1 MIKKSFFDKSIF
13 TKIFSYFLPIAI
25 GMLLQQSYSIFDG
38 LILGRLVGKEALASV
53 SGTNSTLIN
62 LVITLFAG
70 LSSGAMV
77 LSSQAFGR
85 KDTKDVRKTINNAV
99 IFSLIFGIV
108 LFILILFLAPLLH
121 KAMKTPSE
129 LFIKSVEYIRW
140 YFIGVIPMLLFN
152 MGCNI
157 LRSLGQNK
165 KPLLFLVISSATN
178 IILDIVF
185 TLTFK
190 NAIKAVAIASAISQ
204 YIAAI
209 MIVISLFHLKDGM
222 SLSFSS
228 TMIDLPNLKESLR
241 IGVPSAFQ
249 NALYFLT
256 SLVINVAINTLGSDG
271 VASWAIFFKYDSI
284 YWALSSSFALAIT
297 SVSGQAYGEGS
308 KDKVLMTA
316 RSGVLCYLLVAV
328 PFCLLLFFLRNYAPL
343 LFTKD
348 SVVII
353 SSSEVL
359 GYLALTYPLFTFTE
373 VFSAVMRGTGN
384 TFKPTLITFLSIC
397 VLRLLILFFYTFPYL
412 SNLSISLC
420 YSLTWGFSSLLFLIY
435 YKKGHWMKDET
446 L

>member
-1 MIKKSFFDKSIF
+1 MIKHSFFDKAIF
-13 TKIFSYFLPIAI
+13 KKILSYFLPIAI
-25 GMLLQQSYSIFDG
+25 GMILQQSYSIFDG

-77 LSSQAFGR
+77 LSSQAFGK
-85 KDTKDVRKTINNAV
+85 KDNNQIRTTINNAV
-99 IFSLIFGIV
+99 VFSLLFGIV

-121 KAMKTPSE
+121 KAMKTPEE

-140 YFIGVIPMLLFN
+140 YFLGVIPMLLFN

-165 KPLLFLVISSATN
+165 KPLLFLVISSSIN
-178 IILDIVF
+178 IILDIIFV
-185 TLTFK
+185 LTFK
-190 NAIKAVAIASAISQ
+190 NPIKAVAIASAISQ

-209 MIVISLFHLKDGM
+209 MIVISLFRLKDDM
-222 SLSFSS
+222 SLSFSKN
-228 TMIDLPNLKESLR
+228 MIDLHNLKESLR
-241 IGVPSAFQ
+241 IGVPAAFQ

-256 SLVINVAINTLGSDG
+256 SLVINIAINTLGSDG

-316 RSGVLCYLLVAV
+316 RNGVLCYLLVAI
-328 PFCLLLFFLRNYAPL
+328 PFSLLLFLLRNYAPL
-343 LFTKD
+343 LFAND
-348 SVVII
+348 SIVI
-353 SSSEVL
+353 SSSSSII
-359 GYLALTYPLFTFTE
+359 GYIALTYPLFTFTE
-373 VFSAVMRGTGN
+373 VYAAVMRGVGN
-384 TFKPTLITFLSIC
+384 TFKPTLLTFLSIC
-397 VLRLLILFFYTFPYL
+397 VLRLLILFFFTFPHL

-420 YSLTWGFSSLLFLIY
+420 YSITWGFSSLLFILY
-435 YKKGHWMKDET
+435 YKLGHWMK
-446 L
+446 